1 MKTLKE
7 YLVTEYSIDNT
18 RLGAYTLYGETYQEV
33 SDKVE
38 NRLSVDTARVYLDY
52 KGESVF
58 EDWMLV

>member
-1 MKTLKE
+1 MKVLKE
-7 YLVTEYSIDNT
+7 YLVTHYTADNT
-18 RLGAYTLYGETYQEV
+18 RLGSYTLYGVSYDEV

-38 NRLSVDTARVYLDY
+38 NRLTADTARVFLDY